1 MSDFV
6 ISNVDSAFI
15 KVDCDKGFGKEL
27 SDFFT
32 FTVPGHRY
40 MPAFRKKI
48 WDGKIKLFNYYKRE
62 IYAGLED
69 YVVQFA
75 RDRNYTIE
83 GQRPYSENQQ
93 SLEASRVYTE
103 SLQPCS
109 GGQEL
114 VPHEHQINA
123 INHAINK
130 NRCLLLS
137 PTASG
142 KSLIIYTLVR
152 HYLERIGKNKKIL
165 IIVPTIS
172 LVTQMYSDFMEYSS
186 KGKWKARNTCHKI
199 YGGQSND
206 TDKQVVISTWQSI
219 YKLPNTYFEQ
229 FEAVFGDEC
238 LHPNTKISMADGTLK
253 DIKNIVIGDIIKT
266 INEITKKIETKQVLK
281 VHKNISI
288 NEQMYEVCL
297 NNNKIVKITG
307 NHKVMLKTGEWKR
320 VDELKVGN
328 VINSIEGMTF
338 DDQ

>member
-15 KVDCDKGFGKEL
+15 KVDCEKGFGKEL

-75 RDRNYTIE
+75 RDRNYTVE
-83 GQRPYSENQQ
+83 GQRSYSENQQ
-93 SLEASRVYTE
+93 SLEASRAYTE

-152 HYLERIGKNKKIL
+152 HYLERIGKNNEVTEDKIEARRFKEFKTAFDL
-165 IIVPTIS
+165 FKPSSQTCKPN
-172 LVTQMYSDFMEYSS
+172 EYCIDLAQDDYVNGEFVNS
-186 KGKWKARNTCHKI
+186 
-199 YGGQSND
+199 
-206 TDKQVVISTWQSI
+206 
-219 YKLPNTYFEQ
+219 
-229 FEAVFGDEC
+229 
-238 LHPNTKISMADGTLK
+238 
-253 DIKNIVIGDIIKT
+253 KNIAW
-266 INEITKKIETKQVLK
+266 ITFK
-281 VHKNISI
+281 
-288 NEQMYEVCL
+288 Y
-297 NNNKIVKITG
+297 
-307 NHKVMLKTGEWKR
+307 
-320 VDELKVGN
+320 
-328 VINSIEGMTF
+328 
-338 DDQ
+338 